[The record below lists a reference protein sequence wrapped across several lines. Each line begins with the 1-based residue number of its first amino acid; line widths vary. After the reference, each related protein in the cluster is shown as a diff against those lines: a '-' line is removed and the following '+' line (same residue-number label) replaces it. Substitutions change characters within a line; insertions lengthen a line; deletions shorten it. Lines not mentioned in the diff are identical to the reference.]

1 MLREILGPSDR
12 KIVDYDDVVAVAKQ
26 AIDQVTSDETGAAGY
41 DASHDRTYP
50 LRSGPRPG
58 LAIPKFCRG
67 GLPADEGFCK
77 RYQSV
82 PGNSGRDRMPV
93 KRQPANQALSLCNSR
108 AISLSHGK
116 CRG

>member
-12 KIVDYDDVVAVAKQ
+12 KIVDHDNVVAVAEQ
-26 AIDQVTSDETGAAGY
+26 EIDQVTSDETGAAGY

-50 LRSGPRPG
+50 LRSGPRTG

-67 GLPADEGFCK
+67 GLSADEGFCK

-82 PGNSGRDRMPV
+82 PANSGRAEWPPNGNLRT
-93 KRQPANQALSLCNSR
+93 
-108 AISLSHGK
+108 G
-116 CRG
+116 